1 LHPIRRR
8 ILELLRE
15 PDSATGLARRL
26 RMPRQVLNYHVKEM
40 ARVQLLQPAGRRKR
54 RALFEQ
60 CYVASAMGY
69 VLSPEILG
77 KLSANLDIAKDRFS
91 AAFLVGMA
99 NRIQSEVGY
108 AIERAEAAGKRLA
121 TLGLN
126 SEFRF
131 VAAEQR
137 AEFAQALEAAVQSV
151 VERYTSP
158 FRDADGK
165 AGDGRAYRLML
176 GCYPISEK
184 GSTRQDAESEIP
196 S

>member
-1 LHPIRRR
+1 
-8 ILELLRE
+8 
-15 PDSATGLARRL
+15 
-26 RMPRQVLNYHVKEM
+26 
-40 ARVQLLQPAGRRKR
+40 
-54 RALFEQ
+54 
-60 CYVASAMGY
+60 MGY

-176 GCYPISEK
+176 GCYPIAEE
-184 GSTRQDAESEIP
+184 GSTRQDTESRIELLKIE
-196 S
+196 

>member
-8 ILELLRE
+8 ILELLWE

-99 NRIQSEVGY
+99 NRIQREVGY

>member
-1 LHPIRRR
+1 
-8 ILELLRE
+8 LLRE